1 MTDRIVEITARCYEG
16 RPNLRIDMKYL
27 LSQLAEQDKE
37 IERLQGAQEQA
48 INILQQIEW
57 VGGGAKGL
65 IEDAIT
71 AICGQSIPGKRMT
84 NGDRMR
90 ATSDEELAKVIRSLE
105 IAEIIPFCKNKPEC
119 VAILNDTNESIPESM
134 CVECVL
140 DWLRQPA
147 EEEHYEDD

>member
-1 MTDRIVEITARCYEG
+1 MTDRIAEITARCYEG

-37 IERLQGAQEQA
+37 IERLQGEQEQA

-84 NGDRMR
+84 NADRIR
-90 ATSDEELAKVIRSLE
+90 RKTNEELAAWLVDANICERVCSE
-105 IAEIIPFCKNKPEC
+105 DEYCHGNEC
-119 VAILNDTNESIPESM
+119 VERVTN
-134 CVECVL
+134 
-140 DWLRQPA
+140 WLKEPAA
-147 EEEHYEDD
+147 EEHT